1 MAVSK
6 KEDKNKKEEKKPN
19 TENDWEGFGYAC
31 LNNLI
36 ITLVYGLIG
45 ANFIFYVA
53 LKTQDRTNLK
63 KKNGEPQKLNEFFRA
78 DNEYYN
84 CLANSEDKDCKT
96 SCNNIPYAY
105 YDELDMKDVAKHTL
119 WNRVTGMIPFV
130 GGGGEDKASISIV
143 SANDPAAV
151 APAVPSADAAAV
163 PSADAAAV
171 SSADAAAPSADA
183 AAVPSADAAA
193 PSADVAAVPSAD
205 AAAVPSADV
214 AAVPSADVA
223 AVPSADAAVPAP
235 APTQEQGQS
244 EVKTGGGGGSDPD
257 FDEDCSDTPEE
268 KCTPRKG
275 PIDVSDMWVVGIWYV
290 IIKDWFIES
299 IAKTYQSERD
309 KLHSLYGSFTSKKN
323 CGFRGNDT
331 VKMIVGPI
339 ITSILIAFSFFIGF
353 INFFVQSAI
362 NNPIL
367 FIIFL
372 IIPLVTTLGVFIG
385 ISQLIELLIKALIS
399 PLLSSSTEILNTISA
414 HPLVL
419 IFVFGALTVSSAYTY
434 LVNEISIPMTI
445 CWGVFTLYSW
455 WNLSSDDT
463 SITDSKK

>member
-63 KKNGEPQKLNEFFRA
+63 KKNGGEPQKLNEYFRV
-78 DNEYYN
+78 DNEHYN

-119 WNRVTGMIPFV
+119 WNRVTSMIPFV
-130 GGGGEDKASISIV
+130 GGGGGEDKASISIV
-143 SANDPAAV
+143 NANEPVPSAADHNAADHNAADHNAAV
-151 APAVPSADAAAV
+151 PSDAVPSDAVPSDAVPSAAVTSDAV
-163 PSADAAAV
+163 PSAAV
-171 SSADAAAPSADA
+171 TSD
-183 AAVPSADAAA
+183 AVPSAAVTSD
-193 PSADVAAVPSAD
+193 AVPSAAVTSD
-205 AAAVPSADV
+205 AAT
-214 AAVPSADVA
+214 AA
-223 AVPSADAAVPAP
+223 
-235 APTQEQGQS
+235 APTQEQA
-244 EVKTGGGGGSDPD
+244 EVKGGSDPD

-275 PIDVSDMWVVGIWYV
+275 PIDVSDMWVVGIWYT
-290 IIKDWFIES
+290 IIKDWLIES
-299 IAKTYQSERD
+299 IAKTYHSERD

-331 VKMIVGPI
+331 VKMIIGPI
-339 ITSILIAFSFFIGF
+339 ITSLIICFSYFIGF
-353 INFFVQSAI
+353 FNFFIQCAI
-362 NNPIL
+362 NSPIL
-367 FIIFL
+367 FLIFL
-372 IIPLVTTLGVFIG
+372 IIPIVPILGTLIG
-385 ISQLIELLIKALIS
+385 IEQMIEFLVKSLIS
-399 PLLSSSTEILNTISA
+399 PLLASSTEIFNTISA
-414 HPLVL
+414 HPMVL

-455 WNLSSDDT
+455 WNLSSDEAEAT
-463 SITDSKK
+463 TTVSKK